1 MTYARNEKGL
11 LEETDYKFNEDGSV
25 DWRSMID
32 PKHLY
37 PNKGWFESRGEPM
50 PRSPEGLADNQLLN
64 KLSGIKELAK
74 LRGFDSVT
82 YDVIKCEK
90 DHVAVK
96 CRIHWI
102 PSFESG
108 TYHSLKQSDDDYLDR
123 LSSRVSFEDIANAT
137 TENTNSFA
145 QKFLETIAANRA
157 FVRCV
162 RNFLN
167 VHIVGADEID
177 SSQGN
182 ASPPTTKE
190 VKRPVKRPDKLSPI
204 NLLMEKVD
212 LGEEDFSTFKDILRG
227 LWKSKQYQNETAAD
241 WEGWDDIPKR
251 EVVKILG
258 IIG

>member
-1 MTYARNEKGL
+1 MTYKRNEEGL
-11 LEETDYKFNEDGSV
+11 LEGVDYKFNDDGSV
-25 DWRSMID
+25 DWRAMID

-50 PRSPEGLADNQLLN
+50 PRSSEGLADHQLLI

-74 LRGFDSVT
+74 LRGFDTVS
-82 YDVIKCEK
+82 YEVIKCEK

-102 PSFESG
+102 PTFESG
-108 TYHSLKQSDDDYLDR
+108 SFYQHGESDYFNA
-123 LSSRVSFEDIANAT
+123 RVGFEDIANAT
-137 TENTNSFA
+137 TENTSSFA

-177 SSQGN
+177 SSQGD
-182 ASPPTTKE
+182 ASPPVTQET
-190 VKRPVKRPDKLSPI
+190 KRPDKLSPI

-227 LWKSKQYQNETAAD
+227 LWKSKQYQNKKAAD
-241 WEGWDDIPKR
+241 WESWDDIPKR

-258 IIG
+258 IIE

>member
-1 MTYARNEKGL
+1 MTYKRNEEGL
-11 LEETDYKFNEDGSV
+11 LTGVDYKFNNDGSI
-25 DWRSMID
+25 DWRAMID

-50 PRSPEGLADNQLLN
+50 PRSPEGLADNQLLI
-64 KLSGIKELAK
+64 KLAGIKELAK
-74 LRGFDSVT
+74 LRGFDAVT

-102 PSFESG
+102 PNFEEGSF
-108 TYHSLKQSDDDYLDR
+108 YSLKQGEEEYFN
-123 LSSRVSFEDIANAT
+123 SRVSFEDVANAT
-137 TENTNSFA
+137 TENTSNFA

-177 SSQGN
+177 TSQSAPASSEPQE
-182 ASPPTTKE
+182 T
-190 VKRPVKRPDKLSPI
+190 KRPEKLSPI
-204 NLLMEKVD
+204 NLLMEKVA

-227 LWKSKQYQNETAAD
+227 LWKNKQYQNEKVAD
-241 WEGWDDIPKR
+241 WESWDDIPKR
-251 EVVKILG
+251 EVIKILG
-258 IIG
+258 VIE

>member
-1 MTYARNEKGL
+1 MTYKRNEKGL

-50 PRSPEGLADNQLLN
+50 PRSPEGLADNQLLI

-74 LRGFDSVT
+74 LRGFDGVR
-82 YDVIKCEK
+82 YEVIKCEK

-96 CRIHWI
+96 CHIAWI
-102 PSFESG
+102 PNFESG
-108 TYHSLKQSDDDYLDR
+108 MYYSFKKGEEDYFN
-123 LSSRVSFEDIANAT
+123 SRVAFEDIANAT
-137 TENTNSFA
+137 TENTSNFA

-177 SSQGN
+177 SSQTN
-182 ASPPTTKE
+182 TSPPVTKE
-190 VKRPVKRPDKLSPI
+190 AKRPDKLSPI

-241 WEGWDDIPKR
+241 WESWDDIPKR

-258 IIG
+258 IIE

>member
-1 MTYARNEKGL
+1 MTYKRDEQGL
-11 LEETDYKFNEDGSV
+11 LEGGDYKFNDDGSV
-25 DWRSMID
+25 DWRAMID

-50 PRSPEGLADNQLLN
+50 PRSPEGLADNQLLI

-74 LRGFDSVT
+74 LRGFDAVC
-82 YDVIKCEK
+82 YDIIKCEK

-96 CRIHWI
+96 CRIHWT
-102 PSFESG
+102 PNFESG
-108 TYHSLKQSDDDYLDR
+108 FTA
-123 LSSRVSFEDIANAT
+123 LSGVSFEDIANAT
-137 TENTNSFA
+137 TDNTSNFA

-182 ASPPTTKE
+182 VSPPATKE
-190 VKRPVKRPDKLSPI
+190 VKRPDKLSPI

-227 LWKSKQYQNETAAD
+227 LWKSKQYQNEKTSE
-241 WEGWDDIPKR
+241 WESWDDIPKR

-258 IIG
+258 IID